1 MLHYTLNFTYLDI
14 CNFISLFSQQ
24 ESLEALETLP
34 EATLFDESSVSSVW
48 LDVVERSQ
56 KFLTSVVLSQVS
68 GGGKSPRD
76 SLYQRL
82 WSCRSFLWF
91 R

>member
-1 MLHYTLNFTYLDI
+1 M
-14 CNFISLFSQQ
+14 FSKQ

-68 GGGKSPRD
+68 GGGKGLIDIFCLKSKAVVLCVFFIICLV
-76 SLYQRL
+76 S
-82 WSCRSFLWF
+82 
-91 R
+91 